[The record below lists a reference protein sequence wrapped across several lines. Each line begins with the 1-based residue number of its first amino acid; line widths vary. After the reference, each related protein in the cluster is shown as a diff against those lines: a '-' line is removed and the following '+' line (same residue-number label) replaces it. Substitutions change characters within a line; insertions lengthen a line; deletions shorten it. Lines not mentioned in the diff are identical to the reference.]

1 MFSEINNKELIYEII
16 ERNEVGMLKKVSNV
30 RINAVILHD
39 NLITILNEYDSE
51 EKTYVFN
58 ASVRLCK
65 DIINELEQD
74 VKFYNSLFEAS
85 YTYDIQMYNILID
98 IAETLSAISELIDN
112 ISEKKEIDLYS
123 KVYKF
128 INRPYILALSLELL
142 DNECEYMMP
151 SIFEIE
157 QDYSE
162 EYDEQQKKVMD
173 FASEFNISKTTVFKK
188 IKENNIKTEKI
199 KNTSYVISNEDIDK
213 LNELLKESPASEV
226 ADIEVNT
233 NQTEHQDINK
243 EQKDL
248 KKILELD
255 EDSYKYVEKLLLGKD
270 TNQDI
275 ISEKDNE
282 IERLKKQLAEL
293 QQKQTR
299 TQEFDKL
306 LAEKDIRIKALN
318 EDKVNLNR
326 QIEMGIESL
335 QNQQLRENLTLT
347 YKQEEKSTDVTEQ
360 KSTIKQEN
368 QPNDPAKNTQSN
380 HMKQRGF
387 FGRLFGK

>member
-162 EYDEQQKKVMD
+162 EYDE
-173 FASEFNISKTTVFKK
+173 
-188 IKENNIKTEKI
+188 
-199 KNTSYVISNEDIDK
+199 
-213 LNELLKESPASEV
+213 
-226 ADIEVNT
+226 
-233 NQTEHQDINK
+233 H
-243 EQKDL
+243 
-248 KKILELD
+248 
-255 EDSYKYVEKLLLGKD
+255 
-270 TNQDI
+270 
-275 ISEKDNE
+275 
-282 IERLKKQLAEL
+282 
-293 QQKQTR
+293 
-299 TQEFDKL
+299 
-306 LAEKDIRIKALN
+306 
-318 EDKVNLNR
+318 
-326 QIEMGIESL
+326 
-335 QNQQLRENLTLT
+335 
-347 YKQEEKSTDVTEQ
+347 
-360 KSTIKQEN
+360 
-368 QPNDPAKNTQSN
+368 
-380 HMKQRGF
+380 
-387 FGRLFGK
+387 